1 MSSELF
7 SLLESSSSQFV
18 DQVFLRVYQTRLDG
32 INASLVESVSNQL
45 EIDTKK
51 GRQLL
56 ESIFE
61 LEKQVVYHNVD
72 EKEKVFYLKLNQILK
87 LLGSMKMKEGA
98 KAIICDILLKYVPIW
113 RDQTIQTQVSF
124 SILTKRFLLQN

>member
-1 MSSELF
+1 MSELF

-32 INASLVESVSNQL
+32 INSSLVESVSNQL
-45 EIDTKK
+45 EIDVKK

-61 LEKQVVYHNVD
+61 LEKQAVYYNVD
-72 EKEKVFYLKLNQILK
+72 EKEKV
-87 LLGSMKMKEGA
+87 
-98 KAIICDILLKYVPIW
+98 
-113 RDQTIQTQVSF
+113 SF
-124 SILTKRFLLQN
+124 